1 MQQDIWSKHLQETDY
16 HCQYL
21 NATGYVAVAQCY
33 WFQGLLH
40 GLESVPVSELL
51 LASSVAGLDALEA
64 DQNLTGGRL
73 MTNIPS
79 TIKRQAMD
87 RNFQPSVRIGKTG
100 ITDNL
105 IDEINGQ
112 LAKRKL
118 VKIKINKGIYERG
131 DKLLVWE
138 HLANATSSVIVLVRG
153 NVGVLWSK

>member
-1 MQQDIWSKHLQETDY
+1 
-16 HCQYL
+16 
-21 NATGYVAVAQCY
+21 
-33 WFQGLLH
+33 
-40 GLESVPVSELL
+40 
-51 LASSVAGLDALEA
+51 
-64 DQNLTGGRL
+64 

>member
-1 MQQDIWSKHLQETDY
+1 
-16 HCQYL
+16 
-21 NATGYVAVAQCY
+21 
-33 WFQGLLH
+33 
-40 GLESVPVSELL
+40 
-51 LASSVAGLDALEA
+51 
-64 DQNLTGGRL
+64 
-73 MTNIPS
+73 MTNIPA

-112 LAKRKL
+112 SAKRKL

-138 HLANATSSVIVLVRG
+138 HLANATSSVVVLVRG